1 MKGIDE
7 SDESYRLKREMMSHS
22 HYLGYN
28 LPHWELLIIF
38 LKIKISR
45 TYQGFRGRSITD
57 SSVPVRDIRLENL
70 PKSCP
75 ESLEE
80 SPYLVNDQGE
90 IYYLDFRKLR
100 IIGL

>member
-45 TYQGFRGRSITD
+45 TYQGFRGRSIT
-57 SSVPVRDIRLENL
+57 VPVRDIRLESL
-70 PKSCP
+70 SKSCP

-80 SPYLVNDQGE
+80 SPYLVSDQGE